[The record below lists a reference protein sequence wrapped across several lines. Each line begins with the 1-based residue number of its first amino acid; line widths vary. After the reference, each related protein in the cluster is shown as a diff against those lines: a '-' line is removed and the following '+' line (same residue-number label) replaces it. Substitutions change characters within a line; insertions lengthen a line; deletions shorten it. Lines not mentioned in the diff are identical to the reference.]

1 MACTGVDGRHATDG
15 LRVCTWVLA
24 LEVAC
29 PQGKAPGACADQS
42 EDSRWSAKLAPGSAH
57 APLTPFP
64 LAQVY
69 LGKWRRHGLVA
80 LKLLKVADEQHERAF
95 VCEAEL
101 LRALRHP
108 NIVSYLGACLE
119 PGQARAAGL

>member
-1 MACTGVDGRHATDG
+1 M
-15 LRVCTWVLA
+15 
-24 LEVAC
+24 
-29 PQGKAPGACADQS
+29 
-42 EDSRWSAKLAPGSAH
+42 
-57 APLTPFP
+57 
-64 LAQVY
+64 Y

-95 VCEAEL
+95 VGEAEL

-119 PGQARAAGL
+119 PGQVRAARL